1 MPIYEYQCAACGHH
15 FDTIQSF
22 KEEALLHC
30 PVCGEASLQKLI
42 SASAFHLKGSGWYVT
57 DFKNQ
62 AKLSPE
68 NPESKEKETESKEK
82 EKSKEEAKEVK
93 KEASE
98 SKDTKPVTALETT
111 KKVDKSD

>member
-1 MPIYEYQCAACGHH
+1 MPIYEYQCTACGHH

-22 KEEALLHC
+22 KDEALLHC

-42 SASAFHLKGSGWYVT
+42 SASAFHLKGNGWYVT

-68 NPESKEKETESKEK
+68 NPESKETEPKEK
-82 EKSKEEAKEVK
+82 EKSKKEAKEVK
-93 KEASE
+93 KEAGE
-98 SKDTKPVTALETT
+98 SKDTKPATTLETT
-111 KKVDKSD
+111 KKADKSD